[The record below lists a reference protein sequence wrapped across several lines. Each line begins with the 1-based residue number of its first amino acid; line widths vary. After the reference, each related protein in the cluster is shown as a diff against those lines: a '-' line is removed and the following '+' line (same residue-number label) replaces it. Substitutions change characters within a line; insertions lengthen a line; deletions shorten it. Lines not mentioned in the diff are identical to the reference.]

1 MNQMHNYL
9 KLSILVSLFSLP
21 ICLQAQ
27 DNSLAQLEADAAKD
41 SVSLSP
47 TFSVDFTGEIQSDFK
62 RAKFASLL
70 ELGACIPLSR
80 NVSIELSSVS
90 FATTHESPLIDD
102 LQGFSNLDADNLP
115 FALSGYHGTSIN
127 ITLSSPVF
135 VVSMK
140 IISAAMYCRSS
151 PTVVVEVFRP

>member
-70 ELGACIPLSR
+70 ELGACILC
-80 NVSIELSSVS
+80 L
-90 FATTHESPLIDD
+90 
-102 LQGFSNLDADNLP
+102 
-115 FALSGYHGTSIN
+115 
-127 ITLSSPVF
+127 
-135 VVSMK
+135 
-140 IISAAMYCRSS
+140 AMCRSNS
-151 PTVVVEVFRP
+151 LQ